1 MSQERFTTSREVY
14 HRIRWDPRLDAR
26 EFSIGYDAHLDA
38 LEEMPF
44 EAFVPD
50 GEIPWHRVWYFKR
63 GRQVVWDR
71 RERLDLLD
79 SLIPPPVQPAPVA
92 VPSPTNVGPAGTSP
106 VPTSVASPSDEP
118 AADMQ
123 ASGFMPLPAWRFDT
137 GTGAWAKAPSQPVV
151 TGPLP
156 SPERLSVITLNV
168 LFDLY
173 DGEMLATERRMPA
186 VLGLLRDTG
195 ADVIALQEV
204 TAPFLRALLA
214 EPWVREQYWLSEGPD
229 AATVTPYG
237 QVLLSRLP
245 FSSLFQRAFTRDKRV
260 ITGELA
266 LSGGS
271 LWVATHHLMS
281 NRAASGRSARAA
293 QVQALVEWTRSLGAQ
308 GGDAVPDV
316 VLAGDFNFGDG
327 EPEAER
333 FTQAGFVDAWP
344 ALRPTERGETYDP
357 SRNALAAFTTTS
369 GRSQRLDRVM
379 VCSPSGRL
387 APETVELLG
396 ESPLEGA
403 PAPTGDA
410 LYLSD
415 HFGLRCVLRRGGAP
429 RPRAV
434 TAPARA
440 RTAPLVHHTAVVL
453 IPPDAVWEPIQALR
467 RKHDSKFHRWMPHVT
482 LLYPFL
488 PEESFDEA
496 EAVLAAAL
504 RDVKPF
510 EVTLAGFNHFEHRAN
525 VTAWLK
531 PEDRP
536 HGALQALH
544 AALEGALP
552 ECNDQGR
559 KSARGFTPHL
569 SVGQLPRSGAAE
581 IARTLAG
588 WEKHWRPLTFEAREV
603 CIIRRKGDTPF
614 EVLRRVPLGG
624 RSGGTGRAPGT
635 GDRPRPSD
643 EGPRSGLKP
652 GHTEGAPSQAAQED
666 VRRRKALSSH
676 SASDAP
682 HTGAP
687 RTASMEE
694 DDLFHDVRSRYSA
707 PDAPPV
713 RAIRTHAL
721 EHLTSLCARI
731 GTELHPYGSYLLRTD
746 AAGSDVDAVAIGPSH
761 LSREAFAHALLQE
774 LSREP
779 GAAAARY
786 VADAAIPLVKL
797 SLGGVSFD
805 ITYASPPEG
814 IAPCPPE
821 ELLALHGDA
830 LDPAGLRSVLG
841 LADTQRLL
849 DEVTRAGAD
858 PVRFST
864 LLRNVKT
871 WAKARGIYS
880 HALGYLG
887 GLSWSV
893 LAAWACTR
901 APREHADSD
910 VALLAHFFSTFA
922 SWPWPQPVTLT
933 PETARY
939 RPDGK
944 RDLMPVIAPSA
955 PARNTARNISR
966 STYRVLRDEL
976 TRAHLQVEEARARST
991 EESWEA
997 LFAPVDL
1004 AQDLPARLVL
1014 TVDAPSA
1021 EAREAAA
1028 GWLLGHLTALVY
1040 RAGGGPPRL
1049 RPARAPGFSP
1059 RPIRH
1064 RPGCPVCPARRALPD
1079 VGRVP
1084 RVLPGMEPPSRG
1096 RHARRGADALTGNA
1110 PQPISG
1116 PRVEGPG
1123 ETACLSC

>member
-26 EFSIGYDAHLDA
+26 EFIIGYDAHLEA

-63 GRQVVWDR
+63 GRHVVWDR
-71 RERLDLLD
+71 RQRLDLLD
-79 SLIPPPVQPAPVA
+79 SLTPPPAKPAPVA
-92 VPSPTNVGPAGTSP
+92 VPSGVDPAPAP
-106 VPTSVASPSDEP
+106 VVVAPRSAPVASASSEQPV
-118 AADMQ
+118 AA
-123 ASGFMPLPAWRFDT
+123 SFTPLPAWRFDT
-137 GTGAWAKAPSQPVV
+137 STGAWAKAPSRPVA
-151 TGPLP
+151 TEPLP
-156 SPERLSVITLNV
+156 SPEHLTVITLNV

-173 DGEMLATERRMPA
+173 DGELLATERRTPA
-186 VLGLLRDTG
+186 VLALLRDTR

-204 TAPFLRALLA
+204 TASFLQALLA

-229 AATVTPYG
+229 AVTVTPYG
-237 QVLLSRLP
+237 QVILSRLP
-245 FSSLFQRAFTRDKRV
+245 FSSLCQRAFTRDKRV
-260 ITGELA
+260 IAGELA

-281 NRAASGRSARAA
+281 NRAASGRSARAT

-308 GGDAVPDV
+308 AGATAPDV

-327 EPEAER
+327 EPEADT
-333 FTQAGFVDAWP
+333 FTHAGFVDAWP

-369 GRSQRLDRVM
+369 GLSQRLDRVM

-396 ESPLEGA
+396 ESPLEGP

-415 HFGLRCVLRRGGAP
+415 HFGLRCVLRRGEAP

-434 TAPARA
+434 PAPAHART

-467 RKHDSKFHRWMPHVT
+467 RKHDSKFTRWMPHVT

-488 PEESFDEA
+488 PEEYFDEA

-504 RDVKPF
+504 RNVKPF
-510 EVTLAGFNHFEHRAN
+510 EVTLAGFHHFEHRAN

-544 AALEGALP
+544 AALEEALP
-552 ECNDQGR
+552 ECTDPGR
-559 KSARGFTPHL
+559 KAARGFTPHL

-603 CIIRRKGDTPF
+603 CIIRRQGDTPF

-624 RSGGTGRAPGT
+624 RGGGSGRAPGGSSPPT
-635 GDRPRPSD
+635 GLGTPPQPEDTHRLDKNSPAGDDRARKGSTTTPSADARSPRK
-643 EGPRSGLKP
+643 R
-652 GHTEGAPSQAAQED
+652 GHADDAQFVQED
-666 VRRRKALSSH
+666 ARLREVLSRH
-676 SASDAP
+676 SATD
-682 HTGAP
+682 
-687 RTASMEE
+687 
-694 DDLFHDVRSRYSA
+694 A
-707 PDAPPV
+707 PDA
-713 RAIRTHAL
+713 RALRTTAV
-721 EHLTSLCARI
+721 EQLTALCARV
-731 GTELHPYGSYLLRTD
+731 GTELYPYGSYLLGTD
-746 AAGSDVDAVAIGPSH
+746 GPGSDVDAVAIGPSL
-761 LSREAFAHALLQE
+761 LSREDFAHALLQE
-774 LSREP
+774 LPREP
-779 GAAAARY
+779 GASARY

-805 ITYASPPEG
+805 ISYASPPEG
-814 IAPCPPE
+814 VAPCPPE
-821 ELLALHGDA
+821 ELLVLHGDA
-830 LDPAGLRSVLG
+830 LDNAGHRSVLG

-858 PVRFST
+858 PERFRT
-864 LLRNVKT
+864 LLRTVKA

-901 APREHADSD
+901 APREHTDSD
-910 VALLAHFFSTFA
+910 VALLAHFFETFA

-933 PETARY
+933 SETARY

-944 RDLMPVIAPSA
+944 RDLMPVIAPAA
-955 PARNTARNISR
+955 PVRNTARNISR

-976 TRAHLQVEEARARST
+976 TLARRRVDEARAQGT
-991 EESWEA
+991 AESWEA
-997 LFAPVDL
+997 MFEPVDL
-1004 AQDLPARLVL
+1004 SRELPGRLVL
-1014 TVDAPSA
+1014 TLEAPSA
-1021 EAREAAA
+1021 EAHEAAA
-1028 GWLLGHLTALVY
+1028 GWVLGHLTALVY
-1040 RAGGGPPRL
+1040 RLEGDRRVFARPLPPSSPAGPFIIGVDARSAPRGAL
-1049 RPARAPGFSP
+1049 SQTLEEFRAAFREWS
-1059 RPIRH
+1059 H
-1064 RPGCPVCPARRALPD
+1064 RPEGTTLD
-1079 VGRVP
+1079 V
-1084 RVLPGMEPPSRG
+1084 E
-1096 RHARRGADALTGNA
+1096 LT
-1110 PQPISG
+1110 P
-1116 PRVEGPG
+1116 
-1123 ETACLSC
+1123 